1 METACRWVLD
11 EFPFDAPICPINIS
25 VADTMKTGVLVYPD
39 PKLNTEECSCDTD
52 ECFEEGQKKF
62 ENCFEQQHPEFG
74 VERIEYLIAGGGGL
88 SQTSTVYKDP
98 DSTSQVD
105 IVISMQRLSA
115 NQGILSYYIIYSV
128 FPVLCA
134 TLCGLLAFMLPPRIG
149 ERIGMGATCMLTV
162 IAIMF
167 VTSSKLPV
175 QKTTTFLDEFYLLC
189 IIFNLAILLESAFVC
204 WLSDTRG
211 NASSVTHEKRYHFGL
226 TMDILSGIV
235 FPIVFLGFMI
245 SMAQR
250 MQGKRWDEV
259 ENYQMDQPDPEV
271 LLESIT
277 DA

>member
-1 METACRWVLD
+1 MSALKRD
-11 EFPFDAPICPINIS
+11 
-25 VADTMKTGVLVYPD
+25 K
-39 PKLNTEECSCDTD
+39 
-52 ECFEEGQKKF
+52 KKF